1 MKTGGETIGQIF
13 NYLGVR
19 PIKNRSVWT
28 TELEVI
34 PLEEMEHPRINV
46 IVTICGIFRDTF
58 PYILNLLNEAVELVE
73 NLDEPFNKNFIRKS
87 VLELRKKGLEHPEA
101 RIYGPAPGKYN
112 TNLTDIISAG
122 VWEVEKELVDDY
134 INCMSFA
141 YMKNQKIKKV
151 SETFIENVSKI
162 NVMSQ
167 VRDSS
172 EYHVTDLDHYF
183 EFTGGLARVF
193 KEINGTQANI
203 YIADTTTKDIRIDS
217 LEQSIKEG
225 AVTRSL
231 NPRWIKAMLAHK
243 YHGGQKVA
251 ERVENILGFAATTDS
266 VDKWIWNKS
275 YDQYIENEEIRTA
288 LIENNRFAIMDI
300 VKNMLQAE
308 KRGYWDATEKQLDN
322 LKKLYL
328 NLENWIETTY

>member
-1 MKTGGETIGQIF
+1 
-13 NYLGVR
+13 
-19 PIKNRSVWT
+19 
-28 TELEVI
+28 
-34 PLEEMEHPRINV
+34 
-46 IVTICGIFRDTF
+46 
-58 PYILNLLNEAVELVE
+58 
-73 NLDEPFNKNFIRKS
+73 
-87 VLELRKKGLEHPEA
+87 
-101 RIYGPAPGKYN
+101 
-112 TNLTDIISAG
+112 
-122 VWEVEKELVDDY
+122 
-134 INCMSFA
+134 
-141 YMKNQKIKKV
+141 MKNQKIKKI

-162 NVMSQ
+162 KIMSQ

-288 LIENNRFAIMDI
+288 LIENNKFAMMDI